1 MCANSHTSDLK
12 WDDLKAF
19 LAVARLGRLTV
30 AARHIGLDHS
40 TLSRRITALE
50 TSLRV
55 PLFERSPGGYKITEA
70 GEKLATEVQQMES
83 AVIRIQTDMS
93 SKVNSLAGPLRL
105 TIPEGFSSNFFV
117 RQLHLLPPELADIR
131 IELIADP
138 SIVSLTKREAD
149 IAIMMERPTLGP
161 LVSRKLCD
169 YEYGLYC
176 SQDYLRPHEAIRTV
190 ADIDRHFI
198 IGYIP
203 DLLPTPAHDY
213 LRNYLPHREADLQV
227 SNILTQ
233 VDATSSGVGIALLPC
248 FIAAHNPQL
257 IRLLPGEISFLRTYF
272 IVTHENPRYRVRT
285 ERVKDFIIKQVE
297 ANRKAF
303 RPSDREKLSQ
313 INEIGVALKI

>member
-1 MCANSHTSDLK
+1 MCANSHTPDIN

-40 TLSRRITALE
+40 TLSRRIIALE

-70 GEKLATEVQQMES
+70 GEKLAAEVQQMES
-83 AVIRIQTDMS
+83 AVIRIQTEMS
-93 SKVNSLAGPLRL
+93 SKVNSLSGPVRL
-105 TIPEGFSSNFFV
+105 TIPEGFSSNFLV
-117 RQLHLLPPELADIR
+117 RRLHLLPQELSDIR

-176 SQDYLRPHEAIRTV
+176 SHDYLRTHEAIGSI

-203 DLLPTPAHDY
+203 DLMPTPAHDY
-213 LRNYLPHREADLQV
+213 LRNFLPHRDADLQV

-233 VDATSSGVGIALLPC
+233 VDATSHGVGIALLPC
-248 FIAAHNPQL
+248 FIAAHSPQL
-257 IRLLPGEISFLRTYF
+257 VRLLPDKISFLRSYF
-272 IVTHENPRYRVRT
+272 IVTHENPRYRLRT
-285 ERVKDFIIKQVE
+285 ERVKDFIIEQVN
-297 ANRKAF
+297 ANRHAF
-303 RPSDREKLSQ
+303 QPS
-313 INEIGVALKI
+313 IGMPLI